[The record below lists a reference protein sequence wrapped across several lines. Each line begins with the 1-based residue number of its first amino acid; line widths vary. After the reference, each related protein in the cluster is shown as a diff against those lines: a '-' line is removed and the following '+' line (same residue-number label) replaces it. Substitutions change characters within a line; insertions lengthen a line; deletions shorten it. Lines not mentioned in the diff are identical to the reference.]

1 MMKIRIASVFLTI
14 ALLGAL
20 LFPAS
25 AESLYDLPQ
34 DKTLTAASAMV
45 VHLGLTPEQDIVLY
59 EKDPDVVR
67 APAALVRLMEAAYAL
82 TILEEK
88 NMDMNTATGTYE
100 LWMFNQF
107 VAGTGINPVGMEFG
121 ETWTIKDL
129 LVASTIS
136 TASDAAVTLA
146 AALSETGKVGDFV
159 DGMNRLAKEIGC
171 THTSFA
177 NVTGLDALTQYTTAR
192 DMYKI
197 IRYAMDFPAFESIVS
212 AVDYTVRTVS
222 GGPES
227 HLVINSNAMLKSS
240 SSYYYSP
247 LVFGRTGFT
256 DVAGWC
262 LASLAR
268 DSGYD
273 YMVIVLGCPNQDS
286 EGNANTA
293 HYADTRT
300 LYKWAFNEFTYKPLL
315 TKNEILA
322 NIKVNLAWSK
332 DKVAL
337 VPRDEFATVV
347 YSQLKSEDIIKKVE
361 LTVEEVDAPVEK
373 GTVYG
378 KVSLYI
384 NLDQK
389 IGEVDLVAGESI
401 EASQILIL
409 WDKVRGFLSSPW
421 FYAGLGL
428 VGALLVAYIILN
440 IVHNRKRKKN
450 NLKRVKKY

>member
-197 IRYAMDFPAFESIVS
+197 IRYAMDFRPSSRSSAPSIIPSARFPAAPKAIWLSTATPCSNRRAAITIPRWS
-212 AVDYTVRTVS
+212 S
-222 GGPES
+222 GAPG
-227 HLVINSNAMLKSS
+227 
-240 SSYYYSP
+240 SP
-247 LVFGRTGFT
+247 TWR
-256 DVAGWC
+256 AG
-262 LASLAR
+262 ASPPSR
-268 DSGYD
+268 G
-273 YMVIVLGCPNQDS
+273 
-286 EGNANTA
+286 TA
-293 HYADTRT
+293 
-300 LYKWAFNEFTYKPLL
+300 
-315 TKNEILA
+315 
-322 NIKVNLAWSK
+322 
-332 DKVAL
+332 
-337 VPRDEFATVV
+337 
-347 YSQLKSEDIIKKVE
+347 
-361 LTVEEVDAPVEK
+361 
-373 GTVYG
+373 GTTT
-378 KVSLYI
+378 
-384 NLDQK
+384 
-389 IGEVDLVAGESI
+389 
-401 EASQILIL
+401 
-409 WDKVRGFLSSPW
+409 W
-421 FYAGLGL
+421 
-428 VGALLVAYIILN
+428 
-440 IVHNRKRKKN
+440 
-450 NLKRVKKY
+450 

>member
-1 MMKIRIASVFLTI
+1 MKIRIASVFVAL
-14 ALLGAL
+14 ALLGTL

-25 AESLYDLPQ
+25 AESMYDLPQ

-45 VHLGLTPEQDIVLY
+45 VHLGVTAEEDIVLY
-59 EKDPDVVR
+59 EKEADVVR

-129 LVASTIS
+129 LVASTTS
-136 TASDAAVTLA
+136 TASDAAVALA

-159 DGMNRLAKEIGC
+159 EGMNQLAKEIGC

-197 IRYAMDFPAFESIVS
+197 IRYAMDFPAFQSIVTPLN
-212 AVDYTVRTVS
+212 YTVHPVS

-227 HLVINSNAMLKSS
+227 HLVVNSNAMLRSS

-262 LASLAR
+262 LASLAS

-293 HYADTRT
+293 HYADTRM
-300 LYKWAFNEFTYKPLL
+300 LYRWAFNEFTYKPLL

-322 NIKVNLAWSK
+322 NVQVNLAWNK

-337 VPRDEFATVV
+337 VPKDEFATVV
-347 YSQLKSEDIIKKVE
+347 YNQLEGEDVLKKVE
-361 LTVEEVDAPVEK
+361 LYVEEVDAPVEK

-378 KVSLYI
+378 KVSLII

-389 IGEVDLVAGESI
+389 IGEVELVASESI

-409 WDKVRGFLSSPW
+409 WDKVSGFLSSPW
-421 FYAGLGL
+421 FYVGLGL
-428 VGALLVAYIILN
+428 VGALLVAYVILN

-450 NLKRVKKY
+450 NMKRVKKY